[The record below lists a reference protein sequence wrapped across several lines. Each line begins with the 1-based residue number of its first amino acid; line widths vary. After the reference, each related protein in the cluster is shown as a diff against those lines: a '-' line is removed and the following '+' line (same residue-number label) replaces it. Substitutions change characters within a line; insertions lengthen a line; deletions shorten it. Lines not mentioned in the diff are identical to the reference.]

1 MDEEPEKSLWVTIRE
16 REGESDVIVSVCY
29 RPPEQDEQADETL
42 HRQTGTIS
50 HLQALVFMEI

>member
-1 MDEEPEKSLWVTIRE
+1 MDEEPEKSLWVIIRE

-29 RPPEQDEQADETL
+29 RPPDEDEQADEAL
-42 HRQTGTIS
+42 YRQIGTIS